1 MELFSVF
8 TEFAE
13 EWGSLTASIELVRRR
28 ILGCES
34 ISKVGR
40 GDRCGSRVRFK
51 ESKSPLRV

>member
-8 TEFAE
+8 MEFAK
-13 EWGSLTASIELVRRR
+13 EWGSLTASIGWVRRR

-40 GDRCGSRVRFK
+40 GGRLGSRVRLRG
-51 ESKSPLRV
+51 SKSLLRV